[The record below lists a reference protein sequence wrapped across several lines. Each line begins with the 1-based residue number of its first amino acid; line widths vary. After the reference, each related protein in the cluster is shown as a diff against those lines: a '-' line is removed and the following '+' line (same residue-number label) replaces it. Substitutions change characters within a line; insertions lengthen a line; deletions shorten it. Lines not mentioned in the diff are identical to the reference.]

1 MKKKVTIIILSIEI
15 LLLSTAMYIYYN
27 GKNIAPKTFKTSFIE
42 IKSEKIPQNFNNFKI
57 LYFSDLEYGRYFN
70 SDNLSELQ
78 KSIETL
84 DYDMI
89 LFGGDLIDK
98 DYSPISDDVDI
109 LKKFFSS
116 LKSPYGNFAI
126 FGDYDQSTESRNILV
141 RMILEDSG
149 FELIEKELIIYK
161 DKQSIVL
168 NGLNYNAEPLINP
181 VTSFNITLI
190 HNHNHYKS
198 ISSNADLIL
207 CGHTH
212 SKQINLFSSA
222 DYKFGLQ
229 NNLYIT
235 RGVGLTG
242 KDYRIFSYP
251 EICLFTLN
259 Q

>member
-1 MKKKVTIIILSIEI
+1 MKKKVTIIILSILT

-27 GKNIAPKTFKTSFIE
+27 GKNIAPKTFKTSFID

-57 LYFSDLEYGRYFN
+57 LYFSDLEYGKYFN
-70 SDNLSELQ
+70 FDNLNELQ
-78 KSIETL
+78 KSLESL
-84 DYDMI
+84 NYDMI

-109 LKKFFSS
+109 LKQFFSS
-116 LKSPYGNFAI
+116 LKSSHGNFAI
-126 FGDYDQSTESRNILV
+126 LGDYDQSTESRSILV

-149 FELIEKELIIYK
+149 FELIDKELTIYK

-168 NGLNYNAEPLINP
+168 NGLNYSDEPLINP

-212 SKQINLFSSA
+212 NKQVNLFSSV
-222 DYKFGLQ
+222 DYRFGLQ
-229 NNLYIT
+229 DNLYIT
-235 RGVGLTG
+235 RGIGLTE
-242 KDYRIFSYP
+242 KDHRIFSYP